1 MSLMDR
7 CLTKLI
13 EGTVR
18 KKNKVRYVGTVR
30 FNNWTEIQK
39 AGTIRCYRWYGTKI
53 RYVGTVRFK
62 N

>member
-7 CLTKLI
+7 CSTRVI

-18 KKNKVRYVGTVR
+18 KKTYHTKVRYVGTVR
-30 FNNWTEIQK
+30 L
-39 AGTIRCYRWYGTKI
+39 
-53 RYVGTVRFK
+53 K

>member
-7 CLTKLI
+7 CLTGLI

-18 KKNKVRYVGTVR
+18 KKTSYASKIELKYGTLVWYQGTVR
-30 FNNWTEIQK
+30 RYSILQK
-39 AGTIRCYRWYGTKI
+39 L
-53 RYVGTVRFK
+53 